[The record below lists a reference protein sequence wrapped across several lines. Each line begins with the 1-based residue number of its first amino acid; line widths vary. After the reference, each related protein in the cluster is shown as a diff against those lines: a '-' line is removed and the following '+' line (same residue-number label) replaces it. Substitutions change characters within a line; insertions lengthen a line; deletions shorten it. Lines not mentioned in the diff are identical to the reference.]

1 MDIDGK
7 LKGELLMSKKKLGIG
22 IALVA
27 EAGAGASRLS
37 QLKIIIRQKF
47 RRRRSRLNMLSTAI
61 RSAESMRRTVRESI
75 IQMETMRHLPDR
87 ESRRAWMTR
96 THI

>member
-22 IALVA
+22 IAAV
-27 EAGAGASRLS
+27 EQQLS

-47 RRRRSRLNMLSTAI
+47 RRRRLRLNMLSTAI

-75 IQMETMRHLPDR
+75 IQMVTTRHLPDR

>member
-22 IALVA
+22 IAAVA
-27 EAGAGASRLS
+27 AAGAGAAALTVKNRN
-37 QLKIIIRQKF
+37 KAKVQKEKAAA
-47 RRRRSRLNMLSTAI
+47 NMLSTII

>member
-22 IALVA
+22 IAAVA
-27 EAGAGASRLS
+27 AAGAGAAALTVKNRN
-37 QLKIIIRQKF
+37 KF
-47 RRRRSRLNMLSTAI
+47 RRRRLRLNMLSTII

>member
-1 MDIDGK
+1 
-7 LKGELLMSKKKLGIG
+7 MSKKKLGIG
-22 IALVA
+22 IAAVA
-27 EAGAGASRLS
+27 AAGAGAAALTV
-37 QLKIIIRQKF
+37 KIIIRQKF
-47 RRRRSRLNMLSTAI
+47 RRRRLRLNMLSTAI

-87 ESRRAWMTR
+87 ESRRVWMTR

>member
-22 IALVA
+22 IAAVA
-27 EAGAGASRLS
+27 VAGAGSRLS

-47 RRRRSRLNMLSTAI
+47 RRRRLRLNMLSTAI

-75 IQMETMRHLPDR
+75 IQMETMRHLLDR